1 MRCKGL
7 DEDGY
12 IAREGDLARVP
23 AAFAPVVAAAR
34 AGITAAFGP
43 GRLHS
48 AYLYGSIPRGTA
60 VPGVSDLDV
69 LLALHDEPADADHA
83 AARRLEEALDA
94 RFPQLNGAGILLAST
109 AKLLSDVE
117 RHDFGWFVA
126 CLCTPLAGEDLA
138 ARLPRYRPTAL
149 LARETNGDFGDILP
163 AWRDRLCTER
173 TEAGLRA
180 LSRGVGRRTVRTGFT
195 LVMPRWGGW
204 TSDLAESAAI
214 FGRYYPERAGQ
225 MAAAAAIGR
234 APAADREVL
243 TMLVDDLGPWLAA
256 EYTAVHGRKT
266 PRG

>member
-60 VPGVSDLDV
+60 VPGVSDLDA

-117 RHDFGWFVA
+117 RHDFG
-126 CLCTPLAGEDLA
+126 
-138 ARLPRYRPTAL
+138 
-149 LARETNGDFGDILP
+149 
-163 AWRDRLCTER
+163 
-173 TEAGLRA
+173 
-180 LSRGVGRRTVRTGFT
+180 
-195 LVMPRWGGW
+195 
-204 TSDLAESAAI
+204 
-214 FGRYYPERAGQ
+214 
-225 MAAAAAIGR
+225 
-234 APAADREVL
+234 
-243 TMLVDDLGPWLAA
+243 
-256 EYTAVHGRKT
+256 
-266 PRG
+266 